1 MVVISVTQASK
12 GMYNKLEFFFR
23 LFFFLYLFVCF
34 VSFCFFLQLK
44 MNIKKNKNLCP
55 EAKKQ
60 IKQINE
66 LRGVGGIKGK

>member
-1 MVVISVTQASK
+1 
-12 GMYNKLEFFFR
+12 
-23 LFFFLYLFVCF
+23 
-34 VSFCFFLQLK
+34 
-44 MNIKKNKNLCP
+44 MNIKKNNNLCP